1 MRDSGA
7 SPTATRGVGTAEGRS
22 GQGSK
27 DCLQIWDGKEA
38 RRASSAWTEGSWES
52 EVRPFM
58 LLPLLLLSLSMLGCC
73 LRSALV
79 HFGVMSLRVYESQ
92 CGKLSKR
99 LVPWP

>member
-38 RRASSAWTEGSWES
+38 RTASSAWTEGSWDS

-73 LRSALV
+73 LGSALV
-79 HFGVMSLRVYESQ
+79 HFGCSQ
-92 CGKLSKR
+92 G
-99 LVPWP
+99 V